1 MLVQIG
7 HVSPVSPLRFSP
19 AGHQHFPLC
28 DSTELRFAQ
37 NRLWRRRES
46 CCYKPVGG
54 KGISGVALASAVCR
68 SHRRGNE
75 LRKPKPS
82 LRKQKRKPFF
92 PTESRSEP
100 PPKASRICG
109 VPLASAVFVRPR
121 NHFRPSGLFLVF
133 SQLWSDFS
141 PHPVDF
147 SPCRGLS
154 RAKCFRC
161 QMP

>member
-1 MLVQIG
+1 MSAPFHRCG
-7 HVSPVSPLRFSP
+7 
-19 AGHQHFPLC
+19 FPQRDINISHSATPQSF
-28 DSTELRFAQ
+28 DSHRTACGGDM
-37 NRLWRRRES
+37 NRAATNQWEE
-46 CCYKPVGG
+46 KE
-54 KGISGVALASAVCR
+54 SAVW
-68 SHRRGNE
+68 
-75 LRKPKPS
+75 PS
-82 LRKQKRKPFF
+82 YQRCAAPTEEATSCESSSP

>member
-1 MLVQIG
+1 MLVQIR

-37 NRLWRRRES
+37 NL
-46 CCYKPVGG
+46 CGG
-54 KGISGVALASAVCR
+54 DMNRAATNQWEEKESAVWP
-68 SHRRGNE
+68 SHQRCAAPTE
-75 LRKPKPS
+75 EATSCESSSP
-82 LRKQKRKPFF
+82 

-141 PHPVDF
+141 PHSVDF